1 MFNLCKHVLCLE
13 YEKTCKLKEFCL
25 KSTEESSGVQGSPRK
40 LTQDRPPYFSLSTTV
55 NSVLKSVIFR
65 TFIRCMFYQIE
76 HNCRTSNWEIIDP
89 KNRRTAINIIQCL
102 MYKSSG
108 PILEN
113 IYFFRPPTRALHLI
127 LTEGKC
133 SEKLIFF
140 SEGGVSQI
148 FQNQTLMRSKTKTT
162 QDIFRLLAWK
172 KHYWRLNL

>member
-1 MFNLCKHVLCLE
+1 MFNLWKHVLFVLCLE
-13 YEKTCKLKEFCL
+13 YEKTCKCKLREFTL
-25 KSTEESSGVQGSPRK
+25 GSPGKSRGAQGSPRESRGVQGSPK
-40 LTQDRPPYFSLSTTV
+40 EAQGSPSQASIFFLLTI
-55 NSVLKSVIFR
+55 NSVHEISYLAILR
-65 TFIRCMFYQIE
+65 TFIGCMFYQIE

-113 IYFFRPPTRALHLI
+113 IDFFRPPTRALHLI

-148 FQNQTLMRSKTKTT
+148 FQNQKSNEVK
-162 QDIFRLLAWK
+162 
-172 KHYWRLNL
+172 N